1 MSSSARLAPVG
12 IVERIETILARL
24 PSDLLPA
31 EDRAFLEQRAL
42 PLSELRRRRLDL
54 RDDALRALAAHHTAP
69 GSWPLARM
77 ISDELAIYVD
87 RGSWRFDRH
96 RGPPADPRRAAM
108 YCAVRFTGN
117 GLNSPSRRTV
127 QRAIAGWRAQRKKI
141 PEMR

>member
-54 RDDALRALAAHHTAP
+54 RDDALRALAAHHTVQRISPPTFSFLACR
-69 GSWPLARM
+69 SDITPLLVLRM
-77 ISDELAIYVD
+77 AM
-87 RGSWRFDRH
+87 
-96 RGPPADPRRAAM
+96 PRPSST
-108 YCAVRFTGN
+108 RFTS
-117 GLNSPSRRTV
+117 L
-127 QRAIAGWRAQRKKI
+127 
-141 PEMR
+141 